1 MKKDTYT
8 SHQLFG
14 IFFLRE
20 QLHSYL
26 DVFEERFVAL
36 TQELEFR
43 NVIVLINNKRVMLGE
58 VEEKFQEF
66 DAVIIEDTSIF
77 YPLTNLWLNAAVM
90 ASNNVNIVMD
100 ALLSFD
106 KKVMAWCYLF
116 MVNEDIGLEFSAFL
130 LRMIEYAKANSD
142 YLLTEISTK

>member
-1 MKKDTYT
+1 MKWK
-8 SHQLFG
+8 
-14 IFFLRE
+14 
-20 QLHSYL
+20 
-26 DVFEERFVAL
+26 
-36 TQELEFR
+36 
-43 NVIVLINNKRVMLGE
+43 K
-58 VEEKFQEF
+58 KFQEF

>member
-14 IFFLRE
+14 TFYLRE

-26 DVFEERFVAL
+26 DIFEERYTVL
-36 TQELEFR
+36 SQELEFR
-43 NVIVLINNKRVMLGE
+43 NVIVLLTSKRIMLGE
-58 VEEKFQEF
+58 TEKQFNEF
-66 DAVIIEDTSIF
+66 DSVIIEDNSIF
-77 YPLTNLWLNAAVM
+77 NPTPKLWLNPSVLEHK
-90 ASNNVNIVMD
+90 NNNLLMD

-130 LRMIEYAKANSD
+130 LRMIEYAKADAD
-142 YLLTEISTK
+142 YLLSEISSK